1 MKIKNKA
8 LQDIKKGQGVERHSV
23 LVKGGVWIK
32 PTMIFEMK
40 KTYNRK
46 RQKQELRRAMEHY

>member
-1 MKIKNKA
+1 MKIKNKS

-23 LVKGGVWIK
+23 LDKGGVWIK
-32 PTMIFEMK
+32 PTMVFEMK

-46 RQKQELRRAMEHY
+46 CQKQELRKMMEY

>member
-1 MKIKNKA
+1 MKIKNKS

-23 LVKGGVWIK
+23 LDKGGVWIK
-32 PTMIFEMK
+32 PTMVFEMK

-46 RQKQELRRAMEHY
+46 RQTQELRKMMEY

>member
-1 MKIKNKA
+1 MKIKNKS

-23 LVKGGVWIK
+23 LDKGGVWIK
-32 PTMIFEMK
+32 PAMVFEMK

-46 RQKQELRRAMEHY
+46 RQKQELRKMMEY

>member
-1 MKIKNKA
+1 MKIKNKS

-23 LVKGGVWIK
+23 LDKGCVWIK
-32 PTMIFEMK
+32 PTMVFEMK

-46 RQKQELRRAMEHY
+46 RQKQELRKMMEY

>member
-1 MKIKNKA
+1 MKIKNKS

-23 LVKGGVWIK
+23 LDKGGVWIK
-32 PTMIFEMK
+32 PTMVFEIK

-46 RQKQELRRAMEHY
+46 RQKQELRKMMEY

>member
-1 MKIKNKA
+1 MKIKNKS

-23 LVKGGVWIK
+23 LDKGSVWIK
-32 PTMIFEMK
+32 PTMVFEMK

-46 RQKQELRRAMEHY
+46 RQKQELRKMMEY

>member
-1 MKIKNKA
+1 MKIKNKS

-23 LVKGGVWIK
+23 LDKGGVWIK
-32 PTMIFEMK
+32 PTMVFEMK

-46 RQKQELRRAMEHY
+46 RHKQELRKMMEY

>member
-1 MKIKNKA
+1 MKVKNKA

-23 LVKGGVWIK
+23 LDKGGVWIK
-32 PTMIFEMK
+32 PTMVFEMK

-46 RQKQELRRAMEHY
+46 RQKQEVRKIMEYY

>member
-1 MKIKNKA
+1 MKIKNKS

-23 LVKGGVWIK
+23 LDKGGVWIK
-32 PTMIFEMK
+32 PTMVLEMK

-46 RQKQELRRAMEHY
+46 RQKQELRKMMEY

>member
-8 LQDIKKGQGVERHSV
+8 QQDIKKRRGVERHSV
-23 LVKGGVWIK
+23 LDKGGVWIK
-32 PTMIFEMK
+32 PTMVFEMK

-46 RQKQELRRAMEHY
+46 RQKQQLRKTMEHY